1 MDNSSTIM
9 AKDYQYEQN
18 PEGGG
23 GNGEKIDGNHARHM
37 IFQESPHKE
46 LVEVSATAL
55 LLILLS

>member
-1 MDNSSTIM
+1 M

-23 GNGEKIDGNHARHM
+23 GNGEKIDGNHACHM